1 MSRGFRR
8 GADGLTKPERFGV
21 PGKLVLDNF
30 QYAFKDL
37 LKNDKLSY
45 RCRSKNCGVLL
56 TISKEELNKLNN
68 NSGIEIYYDLNKKHI
83 CYGIINKTINVKDV
97 ITDHI
102 EKGRVLINASL
113 DKPLSWHINNLIDYN
128 IKLTVDQIKDILYAE
143 IDKRY
148 QSDNVCLNN
157 INNITISFDDN
168 DTSLKDLPFCYTVKK
183 ILNPQKNFRE
193 ERFIIYT
200 SLYQMKHFI
209 NSTDIYIDINYKSA
223 PKGYYQI
230 ISLISYCK
238 ELKTYLPVFIVPM
251 THKSKISYYN
261 IFKSII
267 SIIKQNKL
275 SFSTNNNLVFICDF
289 EKCLREVI
297 KKVFPNCTIYGNFFH
312 YYKNIWTKAKKFNL
326 CKANNI
332 IYTKNI
338 IFALGLIVLIKS
350 DNIKKYLNQINQ
362 YIKTIPEEN
371 DLRKNYELF
380 LQFFKNK
387 WSKTKYIHFEK
398 IYNEEWHYRTDDII
412 ESFHTKLSKA
422 TEMLFPKMSLLIYN
436 IQEVVRSYYPQIDY
450 KLKNVHQNDENE
462 EKKEETVD
470 KNINTFQEMF
480 ELMNN
485 FHKKYKK
492 ILEFNDILNFDES
505 NKHILD
511 EIIYYNLKSIF
522 GLKCISEKEDKN
534 NYDKN
539 NYDFDEI
546 QHILEDKKE
555 GKKEEEKEQDKIDKN
570 EIKEEKEDKE
580 KDKKE
585 EKKKIKNYDYID
597 IDIKEEKN
605 KKKSYEDLK
614 RFEELY
620 DMDEKTEEGDTKMD
634 IN

>member
-45 RCRSKNCGVLL
+45 RCKSKNCGVLL

-83 CYGIINKTINVKDV
+83 CYGIINKTINVKDI

-113 DKPLSWHINNLIDYN
+113 DKPLNWHINNLIDYN
-128 IKLTVDQIKDILYAE
+128 IKLTVEQIKDILYAE

-168 DTSLKDLPFCYTVKK
+168 DTTLKDLPFCYEVKK
-183 ILNPQKNFRE
+183 ILNPEKNFRE
-193 ERFIIYT
+193 ERFIVYT

-209 NSTDIYIDINYKSA
+209 NSKDIYIDINYKSA
-223 PKGYYQI
+223 PKGYHQI
-230 ISLISYCK
+230 ISFISYCH

-251 THKSKISYYN
+251 THKSRISYYN
-261 IFKSII
+261 IFKSIK

-275 SFSTNNNLVFICDF
+275 TITNSNNLNFICDF
-289 EKCLREVI
+289 EKSLREVI
-297 KKVFPNCTIYGNFFH
+297 KKVFPNSTIYGNFFH
-312 YYKNIWTKAKKFNL
+312 FYKNIWLKAKKFNL
-326 CKANNI
+326 CKNENI
-332 IYTKNI
+332 IYTKKI
-338 IFALGLIVLIKS
+338 LFALGLIVLIKKE
-350 DNIKKYLNQINQ
+350 NIKKYLKELSE

-371 DLRKNYELF
+371 DLRKNYEIF
-380 LQFFKNK
+380 LNYFRKK
-387 WSKTKYIHFEK
+387 WAKSKYINFEG
-398 IYNEEWHYRTDDII
+398 INSEDWNYRTNDII

-422 TEMLFPKMSLLIYN
+422 TEYLFPKMSLLIYN
-436 IQEVVRSYYPQIDY
+436 IQEVVRSYFPKIDY
-450 KLKNVHQNDENE
+450 KLTNVHQNNETE
-462 EKKEETVD
+462 EKKEEIIED
-470 KNINTFQEMF
+470 KIINTFQEMF

-485 FHKKYKK
+485 FHKKNKK
-492 ILEFNDILNFDES
+492 LLEFSDILNLDEN
-505 NKHILD
+505 NKHKLD

-522 GLKCISEKEDKN
+522 GLKCISEKEDKD
-534 NYDKN
+534 NYEKN
-539 NYDFDEI
+539 KYDFDEI
-546 QHILEDKKE
+546 QKVLENKTE
-555 GKKEEEKEQDKIDKN
+555 EKKEEKKEENDKN
-570 EIKEEKEDKE
+570 EIKETNEEIKENN
-580 KDKKE
+580 
-585 EKKKIKNYDYID
+585 KIKNYEYID

-605 KKKSYEDLK
+605 KKKNLDEVKKFD
-614 RFEELY
+614 ELY
-620 DMDEKTEEGDTKMD
+620 SIDDTTEEAENKMD